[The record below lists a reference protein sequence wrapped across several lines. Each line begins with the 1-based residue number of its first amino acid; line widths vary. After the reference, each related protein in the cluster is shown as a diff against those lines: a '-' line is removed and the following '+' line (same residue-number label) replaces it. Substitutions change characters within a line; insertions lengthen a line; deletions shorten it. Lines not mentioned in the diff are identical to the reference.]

1 MPQSKKHRLVVFS
14 GQGDTTVAEWEVGDE
29 ESTERA
35 RGVFE
40 QAKRDGFAAVTPTE
54 GGSLPVDSFEPG
66 NEETFLLRPIAG
78 G

>member
-1 MPQSKKHRLVVFS
+1 MQSKKHKLLVMS
-14 GQGDTTVAEWEVGDE
+14 GAGDTPVAEWEVGDE

-40 QAKRDGFAAVTPTE
+40 QAQRDGWAAVTPAE
-54 GGSLPVDSFEPG
+54 GGSRSVDTFEPG